1 MRIFYGWIIAGAIL
15 LAWGISVGPRQSFSI
30 FLLPFAGEFG
40 ASRSATAAAF
50 SIHMA
55 SYALGGWLLGIIMDR
70 VGPRRI
76 IAWSTGIWALV
87 LVLCS
92 RLQSI
97 WQLYVVYGVLG
108 GAATGGLSYVANNAI
123 LSRWFVRYRGLA
135 TGIAQAGIPL
145 GTAVYG
151 PLAQL
156 GIASLGWRMTHV
168 VFGLFVAATA
178 LPLVLLVLRDDPK
191 ELGLLPDGATAPAV
205 TGGGS
210 DVRAPHVQGFTGPGL
225 PRGYWPI
232 FTANILRGLAMY
244 AILVHQ
250 VAFLVDVGFTRMAA
264 ASYFSASFFLAVPG
278 GLAAGAISDRIGRTR
293 TYAGIAALYV
303 IGYVSLLSGPQ
314 PLPGCRALDLCA
326 GRRSGLRGGIFR
338 PGRLSHRSTARPA
351 IGFPA
356 GAAEYRLRGG
366 RDPGALSGG
375 ACVRLAGKLHPCLHP
390 DGSLHDRLIAD
401 HFGHGAATP
410 RNRRLGSRSGR
421 LPLGG
426 RERGA

>member
-156 GIASLGWRMTHV
+156 GIASLGWRTTHV

-225 PRGYWPI
+225 PRGYWAI

-250 VAFLVDVGFTRMAA
+250 VAFLVDVGFTRMTA

-293 TYAGIAALYV
+293 TYAGIAVLYV
-303 IGYVSLLSGPQ
+303 IGYVSLLSVRSPSQVVVLSISVLAAGLAYGGASSVLAAFLTDRLQGPRLGFLLGLQ
-314 PLPGCRALDLCA
+314 NIGFGAGATLGPYLAGLAFDWLGSYTLAFILMALSMIVSSLII
-326 GRRSGLRGGIFR
+326 SG
-338 PGRLSHRSTARPA
+338 TARRRPA
-351 IGFPA
+351 T
-356 GAAEYRLRGG
+356 GA
-366 RDPGALSGG
+366 
-375 ACVRLAGKLHPCLHP
+375 
-390 DGSLHDRLIAD
+390 
-401 HFGHGAATP
+401 
-410 RNRRLGSRSGR
+410 
-421 LPLGG
+421 
-426 RERGA
+426 

>member
-1 MRIFYGWIIAGAIL
+1 MRIFYGWIIAGTIL
-15 LAWGISVGPRQSFSI
+15 ATWGISIGPRQSFSI
-30 FLLPFAGEFG
+30 FLLPFVGEFG

-76 IAWSTGIWALV
+76 IAWSTGTWALV

-92 RLQSI
+92 RLQSV

-108 GAATGGLSYVANNAI
+108 GAATGGLSYVANNTI

-135 TGIAQAGIPL
+135 SGIAQAGIPL

-156 GIASLGWRMTHV
+156 GIASLGWRTTHV

-178 LPLVLLVLRDDPK
+178 LPLVLLVLRDDPR
-191 ELGLLPDGATAPAV
+191 EMGLLPDGAIAPALR
-205 TGGGS
+205 GGGS
-210 DVRAPHVQGFTGPGL
+210 DLRAPHVQGFTGPGL

-232 FTANILRGLAMY
+232 FAANILRGLTMY

-250 VAFLVDVGFTRMAA
+250 VAFLVDVGFTRMTA

-303 IGYVSLLSGPQ
+303 IGYVSLLLVHSPSQVVLLSFSVLAAGLANGGASPVLAAFLTDRLQGPRLGFLLGLQNIGFGVGATLGPYLAGLAFDWLGSYTLAFILMALSMVVSSLIISGTV
-314 PLPGCRALDLCA
+314 
-326 GRRSGLRGGIFR
+326 RR
-338 PGRLSHRSTARPA
+338 RPA
-351 IGFPA
+351 TG
-356 GAAEYRLRGG
+356 
-366 RDPGALSGG
+366 
-375 ACVRLAGKLHPCLHP
+375 
-390 DGSLHDRLIAD
+390 
-401 HFGHGAATP
+401 T
-410 RNRRLGSRSGR
+410 
-421 LPLGG
+421 
-426 RERGA
+426 

>member
-30 FLLPFAGEFG
+30 FLLPFVGEFG

-156 GIASLGWRMTHV
+156 GIASLGWRTTHV

-232 FTANILRGLAMY
+232 FTANILRGLTMY

-303 IGYVSLLSGPQ
+303 TGYVSLLLVRSPSQVVLLSISVLVAGLAYGGASSVLAAFLTDRLQGPRLGFLLGLQNIGFGVGATLGPYLAGLAFDWLGSYTLAFILMALSMVVSSLIISGTV
-314 PLPGCRALDLCA
+314 
-326 GRRSGLRGGIFR
+326 RR
-338 PGRLSHRSTARPA
+338 RPA
-351 IGFPA
+351 T
-356 GAAEYRLRGG
+356 
-366 RDPGALSGG
+366 
-375 ACVRLAGKLHPCLHP
+375 
-390 DGSLHDRLIAD
+390 GS
-401 HFGHGAATP
+401 
-410 RNRRLGSRSGR
+410 
-421 LPLGG
+421 
-426 RERGA
+426 